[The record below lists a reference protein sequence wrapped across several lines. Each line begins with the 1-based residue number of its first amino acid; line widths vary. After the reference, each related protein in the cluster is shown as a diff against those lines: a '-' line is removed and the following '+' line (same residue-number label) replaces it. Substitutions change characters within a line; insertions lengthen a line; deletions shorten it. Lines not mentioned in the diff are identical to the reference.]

1 VDAGLLN
8 TYINYQ
14 METEA
19 IGMLKKAGKNIE
31 FLAPKMDKKEFDLMI
46 ENYLTNERNMIISRA
61 YLIKNSSLNI
71 YNQTNADMGLPPGL
85 GVIPDDGPPPPFS
98 GSGNFGGSTI
108 TNIVFTG
115 KISSNGTISQ
125 SAFGFAGVHGTITK
139 IGSLSQ
145 AVYNGVT
152 TYQQKFQEVV
162 NLANGTVY
170 TQLFVVYGNIYGSSV
185 TVTGM
190 LLP

>member
-85 GVIPDDGPPPPFS
+85 GVIPDDGTPPPFS
-98 GSGNFGGSTI
+98 GSGNFGGSLLQI
-108 TNIVFTG
+108 
-115 KISSNGTISQ
+115 
-125 SAFGFAGVHGTITK
+125 
-139 IGSLSQ
+139 
-145 AVYNGVT
+145 
-152 TYQQKFQEVV
+152 
-162 NLANGTVY
+162 
-170 TQLFVVYGNIYGSSV
+170 LF
-185 TVTGM
+185 
-190 LLP
+190 LRAE